1 MVIRLKSRNND
12 DADGS
17 ENVRYKNDL
26 RPVIFYRVDL
36 DQLYLLNG
44 GHFSWG

>member
-1 MVIRLKSRNND
+1 MELINND
-12 DADGS
+12 DDDDDGS

-26 RPVIFYRVDL
+26 RPLIFYRVVL